1 MVLED
6 QRRLK
11 AAFGMQIEDKN
22 DPSKDEFG
30 EMVVRFYNERA
41 KDVRIF
47 SFFLAE
53 INVGFQVVNFSK
65 IKDN

>member
-1 MVLED
+1 MLLED

-30 EMVVRFYNERA
+30 EMVIRFYNERA

-47 SFFLAE
+47 SFVLTI
-53 INVGFQVVNFSK
+53 INVGFQIVNFSR
-65 IKDN
+65 IKDS

>member
-1 MVLED
+1 
-6 QRRLK
+6 
-11 AAFGMQIEDKN
+11 MQIEDKN

-30 EMVVRFYNERA
+30 EMVIRFYNERA

-47 SFFLAE
+47 SFVLAE

>member
-1 MVLED
+1 MLLED

-30 EMVVRFYNERA
+30 EMVIRFYNERA

-47 SFFLAE
+47 SFFLTE
-53 INVGFQVVNFSK
+53 INVGFQIVNFSR
-65 IKDN
+65 IKDS